1 MPRSFSLTTHLL
13 ACGLRWP
20 LLERVDEMRAD
31 ARAACVNLVLLRI
44 VAVQAARRLR
54 LHGMCGKRFWRW
66 RRRVVWVASHSLT
79 FPATRGS
86 QLVACFR
93 LCGSHVKSSSTQKTR
108 QRSHPPRKLGGVGTS
123 HYRLSVIAA
132 TVQTSNFNASN
143 HTTQHSRTQTPAGPS
158 HNRGDDITSVCCEPE
173 QTTPP
178 SLVPSRVLHALAQSV
193 PPTRSCS
200 HMAPHLP
207 FSARHRAC

>member
-1 MPRSFSLTTHLL
+1 MCQLGASSHRCCAGCAATSLAWHVRKEVLEVEEASCVGGIEFANISNISRFTIGCVFSVVRVTCQKLL
-13 ACGLRWP
+13 
-20 LLERVDEMRAD
+20 
-31 ARAACVNLVLLRI
+31 
-44 VAVQAARRLR
+44 
-54 LHGMCGKRFWRW
+54 
-66 RRRVVWVASHSLT
+66 HS
-79 FPATRGS
+79 
-86 QLVACFR
+86 
-93 LCGSHVKSSSTQKTR
+93 KNER
-108 QRSHPPRKLGGVGTS
+108 QREHPPRKLGGVGTS
-123 HYRLSVIAA
+123 HYRLSVTAA
-132 TVQTSNFNASN
+132 TVQTSTFNVSN

-193 PPTRSCS
+193 PPTQSCS